1 MANFYVAFDLGLSV
15 IPVLNKVDLPHADVD
30 KTMMELNQ
38 MFDIEFEECLSI
50 SAKSGMGVTEVLD
63 EIVNRIP
70 PPLPIDVSGGALW
83 CFDASIG
90 GHSGSELK
98 IYTRCMYQSYVCLFV

>member
-1 MANFYVAFDLGLSV
+1 MANFYVAFDLGLSI

-38 MFDIEFEECLSI
+38 MFDIEFEDCLSI
-50 SAKSGMGVTEVLD
+50 SAKSGMGVLEVLD
-63 EIVNRIP
+63 EIVHRIP

-83 CFDASIG
+83 CFDASLG

-98 IYTRCMYQSYVCLFV
+98 MYAKCIYKW